1 MIKSQTQQSSPS
13 AVPDLTPLLDIIFI
27 VMVFLMLTASVKLS
41 SLDVQLPSTET
52 SEIKE
57 VDKQSITINI
67 LNQDPVWAVD
77 GKPSADWKNFQQDL
91 LDMIQQYP
99 KCNVV
104 IAADKQAE
112 IQQIVKL
119 FGFLQEQNISA
130 TQILMEEP
138 Q

>member
-99 KCNVV
+99 KRNVV